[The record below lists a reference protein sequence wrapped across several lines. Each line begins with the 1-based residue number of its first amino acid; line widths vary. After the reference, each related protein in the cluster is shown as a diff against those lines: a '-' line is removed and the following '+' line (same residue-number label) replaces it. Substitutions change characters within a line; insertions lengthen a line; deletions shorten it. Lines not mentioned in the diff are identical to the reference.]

1 MTSLHILVG
10 CETSGVVRRALA
22 ARGGVCTLYP
32 PSSWGGLRPENFFA
46 ARAFPP
52 LQ

>member
-22 ARGGVCTLYP
+22 ARGHDVWSCACWCGEGKCPDKCKLKP
-32 PSSWGGLRPENFFA
+32 D
-46 ARAFPP
+46 
-52 LQ
+52 